1 MKKWIFIFSALITT
15 GTLSAQG
22 IDLGIKAGVNFATIT
37 DVSDASNKTGFTGGV
52 FAGIKISDKVGV
64 QGDVLFSQ
72 QGAEVDAS
80 EVDLNYVTVP
90 LVLKYYLTENF
101 NLHAGPQ
108 FGFLIDDNLD
118 PLLEAEPTDVSGVV
132 GIGYDLFF
140 GLRLSGRY
148 NFGFT
153 DILTNDSGKNSVFTL
168 AVEWSFL

>member
-1 MKKWIFIFSALITT
+1 MKKLIFFFIAIATT
-15 GTLSAQG
+15 GIISAQG
-22 IDLGIKAGVNFATIT
+22 IDLGIKAGANFATIT
-37 DVSDASNKTGFTGGV
+37 DATDASNKTGFTAGV
-52 FAGIKISDKVGV
+52 FAGIKFSDKVGV

-72 QGAEVDAS
+72 QGAKFDTG

-132 GIGYDLFF
+132 GLGYDLIL

-153 DILTNDSGKNSVFTL
+153 EIVANDSGKNSVFTL